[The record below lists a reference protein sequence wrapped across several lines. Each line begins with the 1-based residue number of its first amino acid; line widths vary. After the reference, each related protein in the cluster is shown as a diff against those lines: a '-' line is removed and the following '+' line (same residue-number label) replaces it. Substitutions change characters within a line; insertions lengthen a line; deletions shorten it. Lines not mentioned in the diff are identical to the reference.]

1 MSHPIKIT
9 SVESPAPEWE
19 EVVRQGLYRHNRA
32 KTGSREIVRLSV
44 LARDE
49 AGQVIGGVL
58 GESIWG
64 WMLIETLWVHEDHRG
79 QGYGR
84 QLMVEAERVARERG
98 CQHITLETFS
108 FQALPFYQ
116 KLGYVVYGVLDG
128 FPPGQTR
135 YSLKKDLL
143 PTEQAASIATAQAQA
158 DLYQYNIDTSTQQD
172 AYSSALYSIIIDLLN
187 RHELDDLLHR
197 IVEHAATI
205 LDAPYGE
212 IMLLE
217 GDELV
222 VKAFTS
228 NQPNL
233 AGDRVKRGQALV
245 TWRAFDSHQP
255 VLIDDYFNWSGK
267 RVLYD
272 DAQLRA
278 VADFPI
284 MLGENCLGV
293 FAMARTVENHPFNE
307 TDVNKGMQF
316 AQLVA
321 VVLDNANLY
330 EVAQQEIRERRMV
343 EQALRLSLEELKDAQ
358 HKIQSQNDT
367 LIATNHDL
375 EIAREQA
382 DAANQLKS
390 QFLATMSHE
399 LRTPL
404 NAIIGYAQLLSGGLT
419 GEVTAEQR
427 AFQERIIV
435 NAHHLLYLIN
445 QVLDISKIEAGR
457 MELAEKPFDLR
468 KCLMEVERQN
478 RILAE
483 NKHLDFSITVDA
495 DLPEKLIGDETRVK
509 QIVINLVSNA
519 IKFTDRGSVRV
530 SAMPNSDNEW
540 RIHVQDTG
548 IGISPTLQQIIFDE
562 FRQADEG
569 VQRGGT
575 GLGLAISQKLIRLMG
590 GTIRVESE
598 AGRGSTF
605 IVTLPLNAAV
615 PQPTVSTS
623 KG

>member
-1 MSHPIKIT
+1 MSQSIRIN
-9 SVESPAPEWE
+9 SEAAPAAEWE
-19 EVVRQGLYRHNRA
+19 DVVRQGLYRHNRA

-44 LARDE
+44 LARD
-49 AGQVIGGVL
+49 AQGQVVGGVL

-64 WMLIETLWVHEDHRG
+64 WMLIETLWVHEELRG

-84 QLMVEAERVARERG
+84 QLMLEAEKVARERG
-98 CQHITLETFS
+98 CTHITLETFS

-116 KLGYVVYGVLDG
+116 KLGYVIYGALDG

-143 PTEQAASIATAQAQA
+143 PAGELASAAPSAQHQTN
-158 DLYQYNIDTSTQQD
+158 LYQYNIDSSSLAD

-187 RHELDDLLHR
+187 RHDQSDLLNR

-205 LDAPYGE
+205 LDAPFGE
-212 IMLLE
+212 IMLRE
-217 GDELV
+217 GEELV

-233 AGDRVKRGQALV
+233 AGDRVKRGEALV
-245 TWRAFDSHQP
+245 TWRAFDSQQP

-293 FAMARTVENHPFNE
+293 LAMARTVENHPFKE
-307 TDVNKGMQF
+307 MDVRRGMQF

-343 EQALRLSLEELKDAQ
+343 EQALRLSFEELKGAQ
-358 HKIQSQNDT
+358 QQIQAQNDT
-367 LIATNHDL
+367 LIQTNRDL
-375 EIAREQA
+375 EVARIQA

-419 GEVTAEQR
+419 GDVTPEQR

-457 MELAEKPFDLR
+457 MELAEKPYDVR
-468 KCLMEVERQN
+468 KALQEVERQN
-478 RILAE
+478 RILAD
-483 NKHLDFSITVDA
+483 NKHLDFAITVDA
-495 DLPEKLIGDETRVK
+495 EVPEKLVGDETRIK
-509 QIVINLVSNA
+509 QIVINLVGNA
-519 IKFTDRGSVRV
+519 IKFTDRGSVHV
-530 SAMPNSDNEW
+530 KAVLHEQTEW
-540 RIHVQDTG
+540 RILVQDTG
-548 IGISPTLQQIIFDE
+548 VGISPTLQQIIFDE

-598 AGRGSTF
+598 VGRGSTF
-605 IVTLPLNAAV
+605 IVTLPLTVAV
-615 PQPTVSTS
+615 PSALSTS

>member
-1 MSHPIKIT
+1 MASA
-9 SVESPAPEWE
+9 APS
-19 EVVRQGLYRHNRA
+19 A
-32 KTGSREIVRLSV
+32 
-44 LARDE
+44 
-49 AGQVIGGVL
+49 
-58 GESIWG
+58 
-64 WMLIETLWVHEDHRG
+64 
-79 QGYGR
+79 
-84 QLMVEAERVARERG
+84 
-98 CQHITLETFS
+98 QH
-108 FQALPFYQ
+108 
-116 KLGYVVYGVLDG
+116 
-128 FPPGQTR
+128 QTN
-135 YSLKKDLL
+135 
-143 PTEQAASIATAQAQA
+143 
-158 DLYQYNIDTSTQQD
+158 LYQYNIDSSSLAD

-187 RHELDDLLHR
+187 RHDQSDLLNR

-205 LDAPYGE
+205 LDAPFGE
-212 IMLLE
+212 IMLRE
-217 GDELV
+217 ADELV

-233 AGDRVKRGQALV
+233 AGDRVKRGEALV

-293 FAMARTVENHPFNE
+293 LAMARTVENHPFKE
-307 TDVNKGMQF
+307 MDVRRGMQF

-343 EQALRLSLEELKDAQ
+343 EQALRLSFEELKGAQ
-358 HKIQSQNDT
+358 QQIQAQNDT
-367 LIATNHDL
+367 LIQTNRDL
-375 EIAREQA
+375 EVARIQA

-419 GEVTAEQR
+419 GDVTPEQR

-457 MELAEKPFDLR
+457 MELAEKPYDVR
-468 KCLMEVERQN
+468 KALQEVERQN
-478 RILAE
+478 RILAD
-483 NKHLDFSITVDA
+483 NKHLDFAITVDA
-495 DLPEKLIGDETRVK
+495 EVPEKLVGDETRIK
-509 QIVINLVSNA
+509 QIVINLVGNA
-519 IKFTDRGSVRV
+519 IKFTDRGSVHV
-530 SAMPNSDNEW
+530 KAGLHEQTEW
-540 RIHVQDTG
+540 RILVQDTG
-548 IGISPTLQQIIFDE
+548 VGISPTLQQIIFDE

-598 AGRGSTF
+598 VGRGSTF
-605 IVTLPLNAAV
+605 IVTLPLTVAV
-615 PQPTVSTS
+615 PSALSTS